1 LTGSEPEAPSPRS
14 WSKWLSPSRIA
25 AAGLLLIVVAV
36 LALWIA
42 PADGYQLQLVDPAH
56 PVAPV
61 VSIKGKRPSRGKGSI
76 YFVDVR
82 ERPARLIERLLPWVR
97 ASGSSLVPAPPIS
110 TSLDRRLGQQE
121 MSDSQKIAPYVAL
134 KLLKYKV
141 SAESQGV
148 TVLVVQKGAPAAKV
162 IQPGDV
168 IVAVD
173 GKPVKTIVEL
183 RGLLQHKRPGDRVRI
198 EFRRGGK
205 VRKATLT
212 TTADPDDP
220 TRAIIGVTAIDDLE
234 VKLPF
239 RVKIDTGNIGG
250 PSAGLAFALD
260 ILQEL
265 GRNVTHGHKVAA
277 TGELTLDGQVLPIGG
292 VKQKTLG
299 ARRAGVDVFL
309 VPAGENAQEARRYA
323 DGLRI
328 IPVENLPQALRALAT
343 LGPKA

>member
-1 LTGSEPEAPSPRS
+1 LTGAEPETSPPRAR
-14 WSKWLSPSRIA
+14 SKWLSPSRIA
-25 AAGLLLIVVAV
+25 GLGLLLIVVAV

-42 PADGYQLQLVDPAH
+42 PSGGYQLELVDPAH

-61 VSIKGKRPSRGKGSI
+61 VHIKGERPSHGKGPI

-82 ERPARLIERLLPWVR
+82 ERPARLIERLLPWTR
-97 ASGSSLVPAPPIS
+97 ASGSSLVPAPKIPS
-110 TSLDRRLGQQE
+110 SLDRRLGQQE

-134 KLLKYKV
+134 KMLGYKV
-141 SAESQGV
+141 RAQSQGV
-148 TVLVVQKGAPAAKV
+148 TVLVVEHGAPAAKV
-162 IQPGDV
+162 ISPGDV
-168 IVAVD
+168 IVSVN
-173 GKPVKTIVEL
+173 GEPVKTILEL
-183 RGLLQHKRPGDRVRI
+183 RALLAHKHPGDRVTIR
-198 EFRRGGK
+198 FRRDGK
-205 VRKATLT
+205 VRQTT
-212 TTADPDDP
+212 ITTAADPSDSK
-220 TRAIIGVTAIDDLE
+220 RAIIGVTALDDLE
-234 VKLPF
+234 VTLPIN
-239 RVKIDTGNIGG
+239 VKIDTGAIVG

-265 GRNVTHGHKVAA
+265 GRDVTHGHKVAA
-277 TGELTLDGQVLPIGG
+277 TGELALNGQVLPIGG